1 MTQTLFASPAWPTVP
16 VKGETAE
23 YPVHRVFCVGRN
35 YAAHAA
41 EMGVEVDREA
51 PFYFT
56 KSALT
61 ILPTGQTFP
70 YPPGTESF
78 HYEMEFVIAIGK
90 PVFRVSVEE
99 AADAIY
105 GYACGLDMTRRDL
118 QLAARAKQ
126 RPWDLGK
133 DVEGSAVIA
142 PITKAADF
150 GKIGPQRI
158 HLTVDGEV
166 RQDSH
171 LSDLIWSVAELVSD
185 LSKFYH
191 LEPGDLI
198 YTGTPAGVGAVD
210 PGAVIHGEIDGLA
223 PVDLTVGAPE

>member
-1 MTQTLFASPAWPTVP
+1 MTETLFPSPAWPTVP
-16 VKGETAE
+16 VNGESAL

-61 ILPTGQTFP
+61 ILATGRTLP
-70 YPPGTESF
+70 YPPGTDNF
-78 HYEMEFVIAIGK
+78 HYEMELVIAIGK
-90 PVFRVSVEE
+90 PVFRVSVDQAME
-99 AADAIY
+99 AVY
-105 GYACGLDMTRRDL
+105 GYATGLDMTRRDL

-133 DVEGSAVIA
+133 DVEASAVIA

-150 GKIGPQRI
+150 GPITDQRI
-158 HLTVDGEV
+158 SLSVDGEL
-166 RQDSH
+166 RQDSR
-171 LSDLIWSVAELVSD
+171 LSDLIWSVAELVAD

-191 LEPGDLI
+191 LAPGDLI
-198 YTGTPAGVGAVD
+198 YTGTPAGVGGVK
-210 PGAVIHGEIDGLA
+210 PGAVIHGTIDGLD
-223 PVDLTVGAPE
+223 PVDLTIGDAE

>member
-1 MTQTLFASPAWPTVP
+1 MTKTLFSSPAWPTVA
-16 VKGETAE
+16 VNGEDAV
-23 YPVHRVFCVGRN
+23 YSVHRVFCVGRN

-70 YPPGTESF
+70 YPPGTENF
-78 HYEMEFVIAIGK
+78 HYEMELVVAVGS
-90 PVFRVSVEE
+90 PAFRVSVEQ
-99 AADAIY
+99 AMDHVY
-105 GYACGLDMTRRDL
+105 GYAAGFDMTRRDL

-133 DVEGSAVIA
+133 DVEGSSVIGQ
-142 PITKAADF
+142 ITRAADF
-150 GKIGPQRI
+150 GAIGDQRI
-158 HLTVDGEV
+158 SLTVDGEV
-166 RQDSH
+166 KQDAR
-171 LSDLIWSVAELVSD
+171 LSELIWSVPELIAD

-191 LEPGDLI
+191 LAPGDLI
-198 YTGTPAGVGAVD
+198 YTGTPAGVGAVL
-210 PGAVIHGEIDGLA
+210 PGAVVRGEIDGLA
-223 PVDLTVGAPE
+223 PVELTVGRPE